1 MKDNEFIRNDKVPMT
16 KQEIRYISM
25 GYLDI
30 ANRKKLLDIGSGT
43 GTISIEALMQNKYIR
58 VTSIETDDSA
68 YSTTLMNIEL
78 YEQKYKNTKN
88 RIKLIKQKA
97 PFDFKDKFDAIFI
110 GGTKGSVKD
119 IINWSCELLENNGVL
134 VMNFIT
140 LENFY
145 QALTAIEENSNL
157 CDIEATQVMINK
169 IEKLAKY
176 NYLKPQNPV
185 FIIKCKRS

>member
-1 MKDNEFIRNDKVPMT
+1 MKDSEFIKNDKVPMT
-16 KQEIRYISM
+16 KQEVRHISM

-30 ANRKKLLDIGSGT
+30 AKRKKLLDIGSGT
-43 GTISIEALMQNKYIR
+43 GTISIEALMQNQDIK
-58 VTSIETDDSA
+58 VTAIETDEKA
-68 YSTTLMNIEL
+68 YVTTVMNIESC
-78 YEQKYKNTKN
+78 EQKYKNIKN

-97 PFDFKDKFDAIFI
+97 PFELRDKFDAIFI
-110 GGTKGSVKD
+110 GGTKGSVKQ
-119 IINWSCELLENNGVL
+119 IINWSSKLLENNGVL

-145 QALTAIEENSNL
+145 QALTAIEENCNL
-157 CDIEATQVMINK
+157 SYIEAVQVMINK

-185 FIIKCKRS
+185 FIIKCKRV